1 MLKQIL
7 KVFIGCLFRV
17 KLTSITDVSQF
28 ERTLVV
34 ANHASFLDGVVLALF
49 LPFDATFVVHTEVK
63 AHWLYRHLLKLVP
76 HLAVAPN
83 NPLAMKQVMKLVESG
98 KPVVIFP
105 EGRITRTGSLMK
117 VYEGSA
123 YIAAKTGAAVVPVRL
138 EGFLQTYLS
147 RVGGIYK
154 RRLFPRLSVSV
165 LRERY
170 ITMPAGGLSRT
181 RRQKCAEALRQ
192 VLQASIVEARPSS
205 TLYET
210 FLDRVSE
217 FGRSHLMVEDIDN
230 LRHPGQSIK
239 TYGTLLKMVLGLQ
252 RIVRRHTAID
262 ENVGVLMP
270 NTAAALALVLGLSG
284 ARRVPVPLNFSAKA
298 DGIASACVTTSLK
311 TIFTS
316 HAFLKEGNLA
326 DLVSGLEGIQVLYL
340 EDLKSTFGWLDKAW
354 VLWHLAFPRKS
365 VVTQDSEAPAVIL
378 STTGSESKPK
388 GVVHSH
394 RSILANIAQI
404 KAVADFSPL
413 DKFMVA
419 LPLFHSF
426 GFTAGAMLPLLSGI
440 PVMLYPSPLHYRV
453 IPEVVYD
460 RNCSV
465 LFGTNAFLQKYAAF
479 AHPYD
484 FARLRYVVAGAEK
497 LQSEVRTL
505 WADKLGIRVLEGYG
519 ATELG
524 PVVSVNTPMAYRKGS
539 VGQLLPCI
547 AHRLEPVPG
556 IERGGLLLVSGPNLM
571 SGYLRYELPGVLQAP
586 QVDGEPGWYSTGD
599 VVEIDDDGFVF
610 IQTRLSRFAK
620 IAGEMVSL
628 VTAESL
634 AQRSSEGHAHAAVAI
649 PDTKKGEAIVLFTTD
664 TALTRETL
672 VRAAR
677 EQGASELAIA
687 RSIRVVDALPM
698 IGVKTDYV
706 KLRNLALAE

>member
-7 KVFIGCLFRV
+7 KAVIRCVLRIKV
-17 KLTSITDVSQF
+17 TSLPDITRFQ
-28 ERTLVV
+28 RTLVV
-34 ANHASFLDGVVLALF
+34 ANHASFLDGLVLALF
-49 LPFDATFVVHTEVK
+49 LPFDATFVVHTEIK
-63 AHWLYRHLLKLVP
+63 AHWLYRHLLKFVP

-83 NPLAMKQVMKLVESG
+83 NPLAMKQVMKLIESG

-154 RRLFPRLSVSV
+154 RRLFPRLSVSI
-165 LRERY
+165 LREQY
-170 ITMPAGGLSRT
+170 IEMPTGGLART

-192 VLQASIVEARPSS
+192 ILQASIVDARPSS

-210 FLDRVSE
+210 FLDRVEE
-217 FGRSHLMVEDIDN
+217 FGRGHLMIEDINN

-239 TYGTLLKMVLGLQ
+239 TYGALLKMTLGLQ
-252 RIVRRHTAID
+252 RIVRKYTAPD

-284 ARRVPVPLNFSAKA
+284 ARRVPVPLNFSTKA

-316 HAFLKEGNLA
+316 RTFLEEGGLG
-326 DLVSGLEGIQVLYL
+326 DLVSGLHGVQVLYL
-340 EDLKSTFGWLDKAW
+340 EDLKSSFGPLDKAW
-354 VLWHLAFPRKS
+354 VLWHMAFPRLS
-365 VVTQDSEAPAVIL
+365 VIPQGPEAPAVIM

-394 RSILANIAQI
+394 RSILANIAQV
-404 KAVADFSPL
+404 KAVADFNPL

-426 GFTAGAMLPLLSGI
+426 GFTAGAMLPLLNGI
-440 PVMLYPSPLHYRV
+440 PLMLYPSPLHFRV

-460 RNCSV
+460 RNCTV
-465 LFGTNAFLQKYAAF
+465 LFGTNAFLQKYATF

-484 FARLRYVVAGAEK
+484 FARLRYVIAGAEK
-497 LQSEVRTL
+497 LQGEVRTL

-519 ATELG
+519 MTEMA

-539 VGQLLPCI
+539 VGQLLPGI

-556 IERGGLLLVSGPNLM
+556 IDRGGLLLVSGPNLM
-571 SGYLRYELPGVLQAP
+571 SGYLRYERPEVLEAP
-586 QVDGEPGWYSTGD
+586 QVNGKPGWYSTGD
-599 VVEIDDDGFVF
+599 VVDIDEDGFVF
-610 IQTRLSRFAK
+610 IQSRLSRFAK

-628 VTAESL
+628 VTAEGL
-634 AQRSSEGHAHAAVAI
+634 AERSSEAHAHAAVTI
-649 PDTKKGEAIVLFTTD
+649 PDAKKGEAIVLFTTD
-664 TALTRETL
+664 ASLTREALT
-672 VRAAR
+672 RAAR

-687 RSIRVVDALPM
+687 RSIRVLDALPM
-698 IGVKTDYV
+698 LGVKTDYV
-706 KLRNLALAE
+706 KLRKIALAE